1 MYRSKAFYR
10 ADVDGLRAISILAV
24 VGFHA
29 FPSLVPGG
37 FVGVDV
43 FFVISGY
50 LISII
55 IFTDLASG
63 TFSFTDFYSR
73 RAKRILPALL
83 LVLVA
88 VWIVGWRTLLPSDFE
103 RLGRDIA
110 AGASYLSNIFFWN
123 DSGYF
128 DKLSDQK
135 PLLHLWSLGVEEQF
149 YVLFPAVIFLAWKNR
164 LNLLLIVVAIGI
176 LSFASNVAVVFS
188 HPSDAFYLPHTRF
201 WELMIGSGLA
211 YAQLFLKTPS
221 RLTGITVRNSYAV
234 LGSLLLLGAML
245 ALPDSHFP
253 GWWALIPTAGA
264 AFLVFSGHDAWLNR
278 TILSSRPLVFVG
290 LISYPL
296 YLWHWPIL
304 SFARLAIPHSSNDL
318 VRIGLIAAAFFLAW
332 LTYEFVEKPVRF
344 DQLRVPPAALAVS
357 LAGLAMLVVTPLG
370 LSTLVAK
377 GLPTRFPPALRWTQQ
392 NDSQTFAAYR
402 QGTCLLPL
410 GAGHFFPD
418 DCVDKEDLDEP
429 LIFLWGDSHAGH
441 LYPGLQ
447 HQRRH
452 FRFRLAQFTT
462 PGCPPL
468 LHAEF
473 RYAPRCKERNDDVF
487 NRIAALKPEWVIL
500 SAWWASAS
508 HEDLLALNDTF
519 AALKSVEVPHVLVV
533 GHVPSWRNGLR
544 LCLQQYYVEHA
555 VVPERMKTGLVLN
568 PQLDGE
574 LGEQSR
580 LAGAIYVSPI
590 EAMCNGEGC
599 VTRVGDDA
607 TDIVAWDGSHLT
619 VAGSI
624 YLVDRFPS
632 ALFGQSKT
640 IRPSS
645 SGGFSPEYGR
655 LDD

>member
-188 HPSDAFYLPHTRF
+188 HPSDAFYLPHARF

-211 YAQLFLKTPS
+211 YAQLFLKTSS
-221 RLTGITVRNSYAV
+221 RLTEMVRNAFAV
-234 LGSLLLLGAML
+234 LGLLLLLGAML
-245 ALPDSHFP
+245 ALPDRYFP

-264 AFLVFSGHDAWLNR
+264 AFLIFSGQDAWINR
-278 TILSSRPLVFVG
+278 TIQTFG
-290 LISYPL
+290 
-296 YLWHWPIL
+296 
-304 SFARLAIPHSSNDL
+304 
-318 VRIGLIAAAFFLAW
+318 VRGD
-332 LTYEFVEKPVRF
+332 
-344 DQLRVPPAALAVS
+344 DQLPTVPVALADSILRPIGDPS
-357 LAGLAMLVVTPLG
+357 LVQRPRSDWPRRGCILAC
-370 LSTLVAK
+370 VAD
-377 GLPTRFPPALRWTQQ
+377 LR
-392 NDSQTFAAYR
+392 
-402 QGTCLLPL
+402 
-410 GAGHFFPD
+410 
-418 DCVDKEDLDEP
+418 V
-429 LIFLWGDSHAGH
+429 
-441 LYPGLQ
+441 
-447 HQRRH
+447 RR
-452 FRFRLAQFTT
+452 
-462 PGCPPL
+462 
-468 LHAEF
+468 
-473 RYAPRCKERNDDVF
+473 
-487 NRIAALKPEWVIL
+487 
-500 SAWWASAS
+500 
-508 HEDLLALNDTF
+508 
-519 AALKSVEVPHVLVV
+519 
-533 GHVPSWRNGLR
+533 
-544 LCLQQYYVEHA
+544 
-555 VVPERMKTGLVLN
+555 KTG
-568 PQLDGE
+568 Q
-574 LGEQSR
+574 
-580 LAGAIYVSPI
+580 I
-590 EAMCNGEGC
+590 
-599 VTRVGDDA
+599 
-607 TDIVAWDGSHLT
+607 
-619 VAGSI
+619 
-624 YLVDRFPS
+624 
-632 ALFGQSKT
+632 
-640 IRPSS
+640 
-645 SGGFSPEYGR
+645 
-655 LDD
+655 

>member
-24 VGFHA
+24 IGFHA
-29 FPSLVPGG
+29 FPSLVPSG

-50 LISII
+50 LISTI
-55 IFTDLASG
+55 IFTDLARR

-110 AGASYLSNIFFWN
+110 AGASYVSNIFFWN
-123 DSGYF
+123 DTGYF
-128 DKLSDQK
+128 DKLADQK

-149 YVLFPAVIFLAWKNR
+149 YVFFPAVIFFAWKKR

-188 HPSDAFYLPHTRF
+188 DSSHAFYLPHTRF

-221 RLTGITVRNSYAV
+221 RLTGMTVRNWFAV
-234 LGSLLLLGAML
+234 LGLLLLLGAIL
-245 ALPDSHFP
+245 ALPDKHFP

-264 AFLVFSGHDAWLNR
+264 AFLVISGQDAWINR
-278 TILSSRPLVFVG
+278 TILSCKPLVFVG

-318 VRIGLIAAAFFLAW
+318 VRIGLIAAVFFLAW

-344 DQLRVPPAALAVS
+344 GHLRLPPAALAAS

-377 GLPTRFPPALRWTQQ
+377 GLPGRFPHTLQWTQQ
-392 NDSQTFAAYR
+392 DEFQTFAAYR
-402 QGTCLLPL
+402 QGTCMLPA
-410 GAGHFFPD
+410 GAGYVFAD
-418 DCVDKEDLDEP
+418 DCVDKEDLDGP

-441 LYPGLQ
+441 LYPGLR
-447 HQRRH
+447 HQRDH
-452 FRFRLAQFTT
+452 LRFRLAQFTSS
-462 PGCPPL
+462 GCPPL

-473 RYAPRCKERNDDVF
+473 SFDPGCRERNDDVF
-487 NRIAALKPEWVIL
+487 NRIATLKPEWVIL
-500 SAWWASAS
+500 SAWWASGVYV
-508 HEDLLALNDTF
+508 DLLALNDTI
-519 AALKSVEVPHVLVV
+519 AALKSIEIPHVLVV
-533 GHVPSWRNGLR
+533 GPVPSWRNGLR
-544 LCLQQYYVEHA
+544 VCLQQYYVDHA
-555 VVPERMKTGLVLN
+555 VVPRRMKTGLVLH
-568 PQLDGE
+568 PQLDSE
-574 LGEQSR
+574 LRERSR
-580 LAGAIYVSPI
+580 LAGAIYVSPM
-590 EAMCNGEGC
+590 ETMCNGEGC
-599 VTRVGDDA
+599 VTRVGDDPK
-607 TDIVAWDGSHLT
+607 DIVAWDGTHLT

-624 YLVDRFPS
+624 YLVDHFPS
-632 ALFGQSKT
+632 AVFAESKT
-640 IRPSS
+640 IKPISS
-645 SGGFSPEYGR
+645 EGFSS
-655 LDD
+655 D